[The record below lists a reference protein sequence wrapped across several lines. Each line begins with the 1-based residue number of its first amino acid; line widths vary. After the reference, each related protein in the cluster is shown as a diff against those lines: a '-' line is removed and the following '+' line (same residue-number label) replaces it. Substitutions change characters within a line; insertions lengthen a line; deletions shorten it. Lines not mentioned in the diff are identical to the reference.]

1 MSLLFHSY
9 MPLLDP
15 SVHLIDF
22 LDQIAHLLIHPIS
35 LVHLFTEDVHP
46 HRRCRGRL
54 CCANIPSDEPEPAW
68 LDARLPRPG
77 KTSTRWLQF

>member
-22 LDQIAHLLIHPIS
+22 LDQIAHLLIHPLS
-35 LVHLFTEDVHP
+35 HLFTEDVHP
-46 HRRCRGRL
+46 HRQRRGRR
-54 CCANIPSDEPEPAW
+54 
-68 LDARLPRPG
+68 RLYPTPVLREH
-77 KTSTRWLQF
+77 L